1 MRHAIDISRGFGL
14 KHPSTEQIRLPLL
27 GSGFPGAGNAPG
39 TNLLLL
45 ANQEA
50 QASVLRLDELL
61 HINEICRHP
70 VKHLETK
77 SI

>member
-1 MRHAIDISRGFGL
+1 VVS
-14 KHPSTEQIRLPLL
+14 
-27 GSGFPGAGNAPG
+27 PGAGNAPG

-61 HINEICRHP
+61 HINEINRHP